1 MRQFQNNF
9 DSHENSDNPEQFLIP
24 LTVIPMLY
32 RLGYRTQLTTV
43 SLLEDGSKLD
53 SFVCFLQFSDA
64 LIKRLVLVEKH
75 FLLIKL
81 RIYCIPLSW
90 TYSTEITM
98 AVNVI
103 CSDNK

>member
-43 SLLEDGSKLD
+43 NLLEDGSKLD
-53 SFVCFLQFSDA
+53 SFV
-64 LIKRLVLVEKH
+64 
-75 FLLIKL
+75 
-81 RIYCIPLSW
+81 
-90 TYSTEITM
+90 
-98 AVNVI
+98 
-103 CSDNK
+103 